1 MAINRI
7 ENFKIEEKH
16 LFSGIYGKAM
26 EDIFIDNDLRCHGI
40 FEALYHSLHK
50 QGYTV
55 VFYSQD
61 PRRNF
66 FSFRKNDLATLY
78 NLTPRKTSKDASITT
93 NQHSRYVANI
103 SSPFGNRRRTMANSK
118 SSEQTEHHEEPDY
131 DQIQTEDKNQH
142 TFYRIA
148 DTVDPFLVV
157 TNYIGSN
164 PEKKIAFIFATGLS
178 DRYSEEQTNHIDSMF
193 ETLRITFASR
203 GIKARI
209 IVLYNCTT
217 SGQIFTDG
225 HDTYFTNKHF
235 RNKFLD
241 ANSGGSE
248 EGSANP
254 SFDLYEIP
262 GPDAPEFRNML
273 NRRRIKEALPIF
285 DLSCGIEGASIRLSQ
300 KVSQYDTKKR
310 MANPYVEQMAYYIQ
324 LPVKSL
330 YEMIEKFNT
339 DKAIDRL
346 RSMSGMDS
354 VISQLEN
361 FIEALRENR
370 NNNSGPRFRPHLVFS
385 GNPGTGK
392 TTVAR
397 LLADI
402 LREEGLLER
411 GHLIEATVGDLEGEY
426 IGQTRIKTQALCDR
440 ARGGV
445 LFIDEA
451 YGLMSDS
458 NHGDH
463 ADYGKEAIEVLMQFM
478 ENSSDSLVILG
489 GYKDE
494 MENLIKN
501 GNQGFM
507 RRFNGKESFIH
518 FEDYDPDA
526 LFSIFLRQ
534 IKGYEHTDEFLVNV
548 KNIINYQYS
557 HRNARWGNAGEM
569 EKLASAIL
577 SQHRRNKVNGS
588 LDVVDIPENFMRI
601 VSPSESVDDILKE
614 IDCLVG
620 LNGIKQNLRT
630 LIKSAMGQRRRVLR
644 NPNAAIDKKN
654 LNFVFTG
661 APGTGKTTVANL
673 MAKILYRAGLI
684 DSSDRA
690 VVVQK
695 GDIIKSGIGDTPKAI
710 KKLFNDNAGK
720 VIFIDEA
727 YGLTQ
732 HGTEAIDEITN
743 CLTDPRFM
751 GNQAV
756 ILAGYTQEMNQMLAA
771 NRGLRSR
778 FENHWFFEDYTNDDL
793 WAIFR
798 SLATQK
804 GLDIADETTCCE
816 LAAQYFDEER
826 RMLGAEFS
834 NARKAN
840 QLFSIVSNNYDIRE
854 FEEDVTDLT
863 LRPRD
868 FPNYTGQKSR
878 HDSHITHEGS
888 SSNDDTVRVKDNYS
902 YVLDLS
908 YENENNKVTEIPH
921 FNKSVGLLSSNS
933 GIGTAF
939 IISVENKLIMT
950 AYHVVHGESNFNFIL
965 ERGNSAT
972 SANVVWADP
981 VTDIA
986 ILQVYKLPLDSK
998 FFAIDHHA
1006 TEQPALLEPIIHC
1019 GFVKGLS
1026 VSDNFQVYEGKI
1038 SGYDEQKQ
1046 VTAQNRFDAILSD
1059 IAAINGCSGGPVMR
1073 KSDMAVI
1080 GILQGGFEGAPTR
1093 IIVDT
1098 HQLHKNN
1105 NLTIIR

>member
-26 EDIFIDNDLRCHGI
+26 EDVFIDDDLRCQGV
-40 FEALYHSLHK
+40 FEALYSSLHK

-66 FSFRKNDLATLY
+66 FSFRKNDLVTVY
-78 NLTPRKTSKDASITT
+78 SLTPRKTAASSSPAVQPTT
-93 NQHSRYVANI
+93 RYVADI
-103 SSPFGNRRRTMANSK
+103 RSPFGNRRKAMANSE
-118 SSEQTEHHEEPDY
+118 SSLKVENTEEPEY
-131 DQIQTEDKNQH
+131 DQIQTEDKDQH

-148 DTVDPFLVV
+148 NTVDPFLAV
-157 TNYIGSN
+157 TNYIGNN
-164 PEKKIAFIFATGLS
+164 PEKKTAFVFATGSS
-178 DRYSEEQTNHIDSMF
+178 DKYSEEQTNYIDSMF
-193 ETLRITFASR
+193 ETLRITFVSR
-203 GIKARI
+203 GIQARI
-209 IVLYNCTT
+209 IILYNCAS
-217 SGQIFTDG
+217 SGQIFADG

-248 EGSANP
+248 DGSANP

-262 GPDAPEFRNML
+262 GPDAHEFRNML
-273 NRRRIKEALPIF
+273 NRRRLKEALPIF
-285 DLSCGIEGASIRLSQ
+285 ELSCGIEGASIRLSQ
-300 KVSQYDTKKR
+300 EVSQFDTKKR
-310 MANPYVEQMAYYIQ
+310 MANPYIEQMAHYIKM
-324 LPVKSL
+324 PVNSL
-330 YEMIEKFNT
+330 YEMIEKFNS

-346 RSMSGMDS
+346 RSMSGMES
-354 VISQLEN
+354 VIVQLEH
-361 FIEALRENR
+361 FVEALRESKS
-370 NNNSGPRFRPHLVFS
+370 NNSGPRFRPHLVFS

-440 ARGGV
+440 ARGGI

-451 YGLMSDS
+451 YGLMSGS
-458 NHGDH
+458 SHGDH
-463 ADYGKEAIEVLMQFM
+463 ADYGKEAIEVLIQFM
-478 ENSSDSLVILG
+478 ENSSDSLVILS

-494 MENLIKN
+494 MENLIQN

-507 RRFNGKESFIH
+507 RRFNGKDSFVQ
-518 FEDYDPDA
+518 FDDYNPDA
-526 LFSIFLRQ
+526 LYSIFLRQ
-534 IKGYEHTDEFLVNV
+534 IKAFERTEEFLVNV
-548 KNIINYQYS
+548 RNIINYQYS

-577 SQHRRNKVNGS
+577 NQHRRNNTNGP
-588 LDVVDIPENFMRI
+588 LDVSDIPENFLKI
-601 VSPSESVDDILKE
+601 ISPIESVDDILKD
-614 IDCLVG
+614 IDSLVG
-620 LNGIKQNLRT
+620 LNGVKQKLRT
-630 LIKSAMGQRRRVLR
+630 LIKSAMGQRRRALR
-644 NPNAAIDKKN
+644 NPNAAIEKKN

-684 DSSDRA
+684 DNSDKA

-695 GDIIKSGIGDTPKAI
+695 SDIIKSGVGDTPKAI
-710 KKLFNDNAGK
+710 KQLFNDNAGK

-732 HGTEAIDEITN
+732 HGSEAIDEITN
-743 CLTDPRFM
+743 CLTDARFM

-756 ILAGYTQEMNQMLAA
+756 ILAGYTQEMNQMLAT

-778 FENHWFFEDYTNDDL
+778 FENHWFFEDYSNEDL
-793 WAIFR
+793 WSIFTTLASQKGLEIADESICR
-798 SLATQK
+798 SLA
-804 GLDIADETTCCE
+804 AE
-816 LAAQYFDEER
+816 YFDEER
-826 RMLGAEFS
+826 RVLGTEFS

-854 FEEDVTDLT
+854 FEENVTDLT
-863 LRPRD
+863 LRPID
-868 FPNYTGQKSR
+868 FPNYREGKENFQPETPSETKS
-878 HDSHITHEGS
+878 DSYDST
-888 SSNDDTVRVKDNYS
+888 DKYS
-902 YVLDLS
+902 FVLDVSLDTDDC
-908 YENENNKVTEIPH
+908 KVTDISH
-921 FNKSVGLLSSNS
+921 FSKAVGLLSSKS
-933 GIGTAF
+933 GVGTAF
-939 IISVENKLIMT
+939 VISVTSKLILT
-950 AYHVVHGESNFNFIL
+950 AYHVVHGENDFNLIM
-965 ERGNSAT
+965 ERGSFTTPAK
-972 SANVVWADP
+972 VVWTDAVADL
-981 VTDIA
+981 A
-986 ILQVYKLPLDSK
+986 ILQVDSLPSESK
-998 FFAIDHHA
+998 YFAIDHQA
-1006 TEQPALLEPIIHC
+1006 NEQPALLEPIIHC

-1038 SGYDEQKQ
+1038 SGYDIQKQ

-1073 KSDMAVI
+1073 KSDMVVI

>member
-26 EDIFIDNDLRCHGI
+26 EDVFIDEDLRCQGVY
-40 FEALYHSLHK
+40 EALYCSLHE

-78 NLTPRKTSKDASITT
+78 NLTPRKTSENTT
-93 NQHSRYVANI
+93 PTTQSTNRYVANI
-103 SSPFGNRRRTMANSK
+103 RSPFGNRRRAMANSA
-118 SSEQTEHHEEPDY
+118 SSIKESNKEEPEY

-164 PEKKIAFIFATGLS
+164 PEKKTAFIFATGSS
-178 DRYSEEQTNHIDSMF
+178 DRYSEEQTNYIDSMF

-203 GIKARI
+203 GIQARI
-209 IVLYNCTT
+209 IILYNCAS

-262 GPDAPEFRNML
+262 GPDAHEFRNML
-273 NRRRIKEALPIF
+273 NRRRLKESFPIF
-285 DLSCGIEGASIRLSQ
+285 DFSCGIEGASIRLSQ
-300 KVSQYDTKKR
+300 EVSQFDTKKR
-310 MANPYVEQMAYYIQ
+310 KANPYVEQMSHYVK
-324 LPVKSL
+324 LPINSL
-330 YEMIEKFNT
+330 YNMIEKFNT

-346 RSMSGMDS
+346 RSMSGMES
-354 VISQLEN
+354 VIAQLEH
-361 FIEALRENR
+361 FIEALRESKNG
-370 NNNSGPRFRPHLVFS
+370 NSGPRFRPHLVFS

-451 YGLMSDS
+451 YGLMSGS

-463 ADYGKEAIEVLMQFM
+463 ADYGKEAIEVLIQFM

-507 RRFNGKESFIH
+507 RRFNGKESFIQ
-518 FEDYDPDA
+518 FEDYNPDA
-526 LFSIFLRQ
+526 LYSIFLRQ
-534 IKGYEHTDEFLVNV
+534 IKYYERTEEFLVNIR
-548 KNIINYQYS
+548 NIINYQYS
-557 HRNARWGNAGEM
+557 HRNVRWGNAGEM
-569 EKLASAIL
+569 EKLASAII
-577 SQHRRNKVNGS
+577 SQHRRNKSKGG
-588 LDVVDIPENFMRI
+588 LDVSDIPENFMRI
-601 VSPSESVDDILKE
+601 ISPAESVDDILKE
-614 IDCLVG
+614 IDNLVG
-620 LNGIKQNLRT
+620 LNGVKHNLRT
-630 LIKSAMGQRRRVLR
+630 LIKSAMGQRRRALR
-644 NPNAAIDKKN
+644 YPNAAIEKKN

-684 DSSDRA
+684 DNSDKA

-695 GDIIKSGIGDTPKAI
+695 GDIIKSGVGDTPKAI
-710 KKLFNDNAGK
+710 KQLFNDNAGK

-732 HGTEAIDEITN
+732 HGSEAIDEITN
-743 CLTDPRFM
+743 CLTDTRFM

-756 ILAGYTQEMNQMLAA
+756 ILAGYTQEMNRMLAT

-778 FENHWFFEDYTNDDL
+778 FENHWFFEDYSNEDL
-793 WAIFR
+793 WSIFTT
-798 SLATQK
+798 LASQK
-804 GLDIADETTCCE
+804 GLGIADEAICSN
-816 LAAQYFDEER
+816 LADNYFDEER
-826 RMLGAEFS
+826 RVLGTEFS

-854 FEEDVTDLT
+854 FEENVTDLT
-863 LRPRD
+863 LRPID
-868 FPNYTGQKSR
+868 FPNYREGNENLQIQNQSDTPSDNY
-878 HDSHITHEGS
+878 DSTNDYS
-888 SSNDDTVRVKDNYS
+888 FVLDVSLDNDDC
-902 YVLDLS
+902 
-908 YENENNKVTEIPH
+908 KVADPSH
-921 FNKSVGLLSSNS
+921 FSKSVGLLFSKT
-933 GIGTAF
+933 GVGTAF
-939 IISVENKLIMT
+939 VISVTSKLILT
-950 AYHVVHGESNFNFIL
+950 AYHVVHGENDFKFIM
-965 ERGNSAT
+965 ERGGFTTPAK
-972 SANVVWADP
+972 VVWTDSVADL
-981 VTDIA
+981 A
-986 ILQVYKLPLDSK
+986 ILQVESLPTESK
-998 FFAIDHHA
+998 YFAIDHRA
-1006 TEQPALLEPIIHC
+1006 NEQPALLEPIIHC

-1046 VTAQNRFDAILSD
+1046 VTPQNRFDAILSD

-1073 KSDMAVI
+1073 KSDMVVI